1 MKNYP
6 KFSLNTEVVVECR
19 MPNPSYKGKVTKIS
33 ALEVSFYTLSV
44 GDKGHYYYVE
54 SDVEENVWVAESRLT
69 LAPAYHDDL
78 DSWDAT

>member
-1 MKNYP
+1 VKNYP

-19 MPNPSYKGKVTKIS
+19 MPNPSYKGRITKVS
-33 ALEVSFYTLSV
+33 ASVS
-44 GDKGHYYYVE
+44 DKGHYYYVE
-54 SDVEENVWVAESRLT
+54 SDVEESVWVAESRLT

>member
-6 KFSLNTEVVVECR
+6 KFSLDTEVVVER
-19 MPNPSYKGKVTKIS
+19 RLPNPSYKGLVKKIMVH
-33 ALEVSFYTLSV
+33 EIGF
-44 GDKGHYYYVE
+44 YYYIE
-54 SDVEENVWVAESRLT
+54 SEYEEPLWVIEDRLT